1 MNEPLPGG
9 RAILGVEWHGM
20 TREIVESV
28 NVEEDVFVF
37 SFHKS
42 NFLNS
47 LMTHQMTS

>member
-28 NVEEDVFVF
+28 NVEEDVFVVLPQIRFVKF
-37 SFHKS
+37 SNDS
-42 NFLNS
+42 S
-47 LMTHQMTS
+47 IDS